1 MFLRLNGVTESRRI
15 PDLRYNGVYVCVIIE
30 FRDKELKNNIGLN
43 EVADVNPCHRESK
56 IAGVKPLADLQ

>member
-1 MFLRLNGVTESRRI
+1 M
-15 PDLRYNGVYVCVIIE
+15 CVIIE
-30 FRDKELKNNIGLN
+30 FRDKELKNNRGLN